1 MHRLI
6 FFSFT
11 FNRITEFFCL
21 LWSTSL
27 CWANFDSAH
36 WRMCML
42 WPFSIG
48 FQIVGGE
55 KTGKLDLGIF
65 IHSVTPG
72 GPADVEGSLK
82 PGEWCEKGKVYMTE
96 KTKWECWIVSKQMLL
111 CRTPTDI
118 CEQHKF
124 GGRQPPH
131 SIRDYRGC
139 TWGCN
144 ARYLSAQGKAIQ
156 RYGEEYSLVL
166 NHWSEQLTW
175 PYITSVHPS

>member
-1 MHRLI
+1 MLDQVRLCSLT
-6 FFSFT
+6 FASFG
-11 FNRITEFFCL
+11 L
-21 LWSTSL
+21 
-27 CWANFDSAH
+27 
-36 WRMCML
+36 
-42 WPFSIG
+42 FSIG

-72 GPADVEGSLK
+72 GPADVEGTLK

-96 KTKWECWIVSKQMLL
+96 KTKSGCWIVSKQALL

-131 SIRDYRGC
+131 SIRNYREC
-139 TWGCN
+139 T
-144 ARYLSAQGKAIQ
+144 
-156 RYGEEYSLVL
+156 
-166 NHWSEQLTW
+166 
-175 PYITSVHPS
+175 